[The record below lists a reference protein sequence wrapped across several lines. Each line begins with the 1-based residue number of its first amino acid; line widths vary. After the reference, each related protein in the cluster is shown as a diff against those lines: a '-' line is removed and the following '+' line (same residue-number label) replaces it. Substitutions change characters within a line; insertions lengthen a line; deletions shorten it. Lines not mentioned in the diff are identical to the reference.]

1 MLYNYKALTKSGEER
16 TGAIDAVNEDVAISS
31 LQRRGLIVVSVVGE
45 EKTRFFEKDIQ
56 LFSGVSNKEIVML
69 SRQMATLFDAQVS
82 ALRVFRLLSGESE
95 NVTLGKILGEVADD
109 IQSGMAISQALNK
122 HPRVFSAFYV
132 NMVRAGEESGKLNE
146 TFLYLA
152 DYLDRNYQLAVKT
165 RSALVYPVFVIFVFI
180 AVMILMLTLVI
191 PKLSAILL
199 ESGQEMPIYTK
210 AVIAASDFLINYGL
224 FTAVLL
230 IIGIAA
236 LWYYNRNG
244 AISFASIKFKIP
256 LFGKLFRQLYLS
268 RVADNMNTMLS
279 SGIPM
284 VRSVEITGDVV
295 GDATYKEILNEVGQ
309 DIKTGSPLSGAL
321 EKHEQFP
328 RIVVQMVRVGEET
341 GELAGILKR
350 LATFYM
356 REVDTTVD
364 TLVSLIEPIMIVLL
378 GLGVGT
384 VLAAVLVPIYSIAGS
399 I

>member
-16 TGAIDAVNEDVAISS
+16 TGAIDAINEDVAISS
-31 LQRRGLIVVSVVGE
+31 LQRRGLIVVSIRSYEGGS
-45 EKTRFFEKDIQ
+45 FFERDIQ
-56 LFSGVSNKEIVML
+56 LFSGVSTKEIVML

-82 ALRVFRLLSGESE
+82 ALRVFRLLGGESE
-95 NVTLGKILGEVADD
+95 NTTLRRILGEVADD

-122 HPRVFSAFYV
+122 HPRVFSSFYV
-132 NMVRAGEESGKLNE
+132 NMVRAGEESGKLNDV
-146 TFLYLA
+146 FLYLA
-152 DYLDRNYQLAVKT
+152 DYLDRNYQLLSKT
-165 RSALVYPVFVIFVFI
+165 RSALVYPAFVIFVFI

-199 ESGQEMPIYTK
+199 ESGQEIPFYTK
-210 AVIAASDFLINYGL
+210 IVIGVSDFLVNYGIFVAIL
-224 FTAVLL
+224 IVVGFT
-230 IIGIAA
+230 A

-244 AISFASIKFKIP
+244 IISLARYKFKIP
-256 LFGKLFRQLYLS
+256 LFGKLFKQLYLS
-268 RVADNMNTMLS
+268 RVADNMHTMLS

-295 GDATYKEILNEVGQ
+295 GDVTYKEILTEVGQ
-309 DIKTGSPLSGAL
+309 DIKTGSPFSVAL

-350 LATFYM
+350 LATFYR

-364 TLVSLIEPIMIVLL
+364 TMVSLIEPAMIVLL

-384 VLAAVLVPIYSIAGS
+384 VLAAVLMPIYGIAGS